1 MSFNAIWSL
10 FKSIIKFSQIRIQP
24 RSPRISLA
32 MSRSSLAYIFPRLY
46 SLHQPQYPTTEQD
59 VINSIVQCLPS
70 RNTFLH
76 FSTSQKA
83 TRAAVYFC
91 LFIKTGSED
100 KLAVTSPRTF
110 SMRYKSCKVSS
121 FSKEFP
127 KFFLIKIAMKMQ

>member
-1 MSFNAIWSL
+1 MLTMSFNAIWSL
-10 FKSIIKFSQIRIQP
+10 FKSIIKFSQIWIQP

-32 MSRSSLAYIFPRLY
+32 MSRSSFPRLY

-83 TRAAVYFC
+83 TRAAAYFC

-100 KLAVTSPRTF
+100 RLAVTSPRTF

-121 FSKEFP
+121 FSREFP
-127 KFFLIKIAMKMQ
+127 KIFFILK